1 MFCWSYFLSVH
12 SLSVFSAVC
21 RCLSFHFLY
30 PLLKFLQSV
39 FDIKSFFF
47 SYADSLLLDH
57 IERQLLVHYFTWKY
71 QYHFSLLFILTGTH
85 SQEYYLNFI
94 EEFELVVLNNSRD
107 VGTLGDILNA
117 FAL

>member
-1 MFCWSYFLSVH
+1 M
-12 SLSVFSAVC
+12 
-21 RCLSFHFLY
+21 
-30 PLLKFLQSV
+30 
-39 FDIKSFFF
+39 KSFFF